1 MNWSKVIQN
10 IKNSGMSAE
19 QIADV
24 VKLNKA
30 TINRIQSGYISKV
43 DYDVGVMLLSLQS
56 AAKMHKRRQDD

>member
-1 MNWSKVIQN
+1 
-10 IKNSGMSAE
+10 MSAE
-19 QIADV
+19 QIAGV

-56 AAKMHKRRQDD
+56 AAKMRKRRQDD

>member
-1 MNWSKVIQN
+1 MDWSKVIQN
-10 IKNSGMSAE
+10 IKDSGMSAE

-43 DYDVGVMLLSLQS
+43 NYDVGVMLLSLQS
-56 AAKMHKRRQDD
+56 AAKMRKRRQDD

>member
-1 MNWSKVIQN
+1 MDWSKVIQN
-10 IKNSGMSAE
+10 IKDSGMSAE
-19 QIADV
+19 KIADV

-56 AAKMHKRRQDD
+56 AAKMRKRRQDD